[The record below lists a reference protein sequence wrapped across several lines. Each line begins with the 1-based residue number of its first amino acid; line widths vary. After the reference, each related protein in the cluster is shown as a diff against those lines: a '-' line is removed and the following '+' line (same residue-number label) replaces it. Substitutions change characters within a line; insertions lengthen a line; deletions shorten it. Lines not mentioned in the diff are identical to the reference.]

1 MNAPTLHLAD
11 GAFVVTAGGERL
23 LDLVNGYG
31 AVFLGHGAAPVRDAV
46 HAQVDRLWG
55 AGRAPTAALDEALA
69 AAAAV
74 LPRGLRMA
82 GLYSTGME
90 GMEFALRVAARCT
103 GRPGVVAF
111 GRSMHGK
118 SALTAG
124 LAWPQAAMRPA
135 GVQTLPF
142 VDVEPPARVLERL
155 AQALKAGD
163 VGAVVV
169 EPVQGSNGGHA
180 VDTAWLAEA
189 RRLCRAEGALLVAD
203 EILTGLFRT
212 GPAFVTAALDEP
224 PDLLVF
230 GKCMANGLPVSGV
243 ALADPLQVPA
253 AALPGSTFAGN
264 PVVAA
269 AAAATLRGLAAP
281 GTPAAVGALEA
292 AWRDALAPWAAG
304 GPTVRGR
311 GALLLVEWADEPRAR
326 AAEAALLRQGV
337 WMGGS
342 GRWTRLLPSL
352 ACTPAQL
359 HDACRRLVRHAAEA
373 P

>member
-1 MNAPTLHLAD
+1 MRTPTVHQAD
-11 GAFVVTAGGERL
+11 GAFVVTDDGRL
-23 LDLVNGYG
+23 LDLVNGFG
-31 AVFLGHGAAPVRDAV
+31 AVFLGHGAAAVREAV
-46 HAQVDRLWG
+46 HAQVDKLWS
-55 AGRAPTAALDEALA
+55 AGRWPTQPLGDALEA
-69 AAAAV
+69 AAAL

-111 GRSMHGK
+111 ARSMHGK

-124 LAWPQAAMRPA
+124 LAWPQATMRPST
-135 GVQTLPF
+135 VQTLPF
-142 VDVEPPARVLERL
+142 VDAETPAQVLERL
-155 AQALKAGD
+155 AQALSSGD

-169 EPVQGSNGGHA
+169 EPMQGSNGGHS
-180 VDTAWLAEA
+180 VDTAWLAGA
-189 RRLCRAEGALLVAD
+189 QRLCRAHGALLVAD

-212 GPAFVTAALDEP
+212 GPAFVTGALEEP

-230 GKCMANGLPVSGV
+230 GKSMANGLPVSGV
-243 ALADPLQVPA
+243 ALADPLEVPA
-253 AALPGSTFAGN
+253 SALPGSTFAGN

-269 AAAATLRGLAAP
+269 AAAATLRGLAVP
-281 GTPAAVGALEA
+281 RTPRAVEALEA

-304 GPTVRGR
+304 GPTVRSR

-326 AAEAALLRQGV
+326 AAEAAMLCQGL
-337 WMGGS
+337 WMSGS

-352 ACTPAQL
+352 ACTPEQL
-359 HDACRRLVRHAAEA
+359 HNACRRLVRHAAEA
-373 P
+373 C